1 MAADILAGLEG
12 SALAAALR
20 GSTWLYPLVNAAH
33 VVGVALLFGAIA
45 PFDLKLMGAWRG
57 VPAAA
62 LLRVLAP
69 TAAAGLA
76 LAAVA
81 GGLLFITDAPDYAAS
96 GLFRAKM
103 AVLAVGVANALLFH
117 ALRRRAGGAEAVPAG
132 RLLGALSLAVWLAV
146 IGLGRLVGYF

>member
-1 MAADILAGLEG
+1 VAAEILAGLEG
-12 SALAAALR
+12 SAPAAALR
-20 GSTWLYPLVNAAH
+20 GSTWLYPLVNAGH
-33 VVGVALLFGAIA
+33 IVGVALLFGAIA
-45 PFDLKLMGAWRG
+45 PLDLKLMGAWRG
-57 VPAAA
+57 VPLAA

-76 LAAVA
+76 VAVIA
-81 GGLLFITDAPDYAAS
+81 GGLLFITKAPDYAAS

-117 ALRRRAGGAEAVPAG
+117 ILRRRAGGAEAVPGG
-132 RLLGALSLAVWLAV
+132 RLLGALSLAAWLAV